1 MSWHFLPEAAALFGH
16 QPSLDTASSAPSKL
30 KRSKDR
36 CYSQGSETARS
47 LCFRCGTTSAPST
60 AGPGVEPWISSL
72 AGSPAP
78 TSAWPGRE
86 PGSTARSPASGAKW
100 SASLPKCSRALSS
113 WRTSGPLFP
122 GDSTEFSGAW
132 PISGSMRSGTVFERP
147 TWALRTKE
155 RDSSSWPTAQ
165 AHDAKG
171 PKTPEQIAKM
181 RAKGF
186 GVRNLNE
193 ASTQWTTPTATERSG
208 QGKHNRALRLDAQ
221 AWQTPGTDSFRSR
234 GGDRKDE
241 MGLDQQ
247 ARFWPTPVANDDNK
261 TPEAHMAMK
270 ARMPGGPRNTI
281 TSLNVLIQAWPT
293 PTSSMT
299 TGAGAQGRDGGL
311 NLQTAAGTWPTP
323 TNSIATPEDLEQ
335 ARYAGNGGNRPI
347 YAEASRP
354 APTTPT
360 DGTPTSPKVVLNP
373 EFVEALMGWPIG
385 ASGLQPL
392 ATGGFRRLRHWLSAF
407 CINA

>member
-1 MSWHFLPEAAALFGH
+1 MGA
-16 QPSLDTASSAPSKL
+16 
-30 KRSKDR
+30 
-36 CYSQGSETARS
+36 S
-47 LCFRCGTTSAPST
+47 LCFRCGTTSPLST
-60 AGPGVEPWISSL
+60 ESPGVGPWILSL
-72 AGSPAP
+72 AASHAP
-78 TSAWPGRE
+78 TSALPGRE
-86 PGSTARSPASGAKW
+86 PGSTARSPGSGARW
-100 SASLPKCSRALSS
+100 PASSPRCSRVLSS
-113 WRTSGPLFP
+113 WRTSAPLFP
-122 GDSTEFSGAW
+122 EDSTEFSGTW

-147 TWALRTKE
+147 TLERRTSGSG
-155 RDSSSWPTAQ
+155 SSSWPTPQSFDSNDCERSPEAL
-165 AHDAKG
+165 ARAKAKG
-171 PKTPEQIAKM
+171 GCSNLREVAPAWPSPKATDGT
-181 RAKGF
+181 KG
-186 GVRNLNE
+186 GPN
-193 ASTQWTTPTATERSG
+193 
-208 QGKHNRALRLDAQ
+208 Q
-221 AWQTPGTDSFRSR
+221 AGSKGDLMLPSAAMQWQTPATDSFRSR

-360 DGTPTSPKVVLNP
+360 DGTPTSPKAVLNP
-373 EFVEALMGWPIG
+373 RFVEALMGWPIG
-385 ASGLQPL
+385 ASALQPL
-392 ATGGFRRLRHWLSAF
+392 GTAGCLKLRHSPGTPYSTE
-407 CINA
+407 